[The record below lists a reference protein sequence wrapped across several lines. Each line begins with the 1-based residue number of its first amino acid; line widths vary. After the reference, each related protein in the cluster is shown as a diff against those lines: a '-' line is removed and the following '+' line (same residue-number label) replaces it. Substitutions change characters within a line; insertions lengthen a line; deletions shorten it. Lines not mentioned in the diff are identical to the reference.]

1 MQITLN
7 GYSKD
12 IKNAQRLDSV
22 IHSVSR
28 SPKRVIAE
36 VNGELVKAAL
46 WSQTTLQEGD
56 AVELVTLVG
65 GG

>member
-1 MQITLN
+1 MIN

-12 IKNAQRLDSV
+12 IENNQRLDSV
-22 IHSVSR
+22 ITSFSR

-36 VNGELVKAAL
+36 VNGQLIKFAL
-46 WSQTTLQEGD
+46 WSQLTLQEGD
-56 AVELVTLVG
+56 TVELVTLVG